1 MEREVDGDQMKG
13 FFTWSSLIRSPPQ
26 AGQGKGELRV
36 TVGLSTALWRLDEL
50 VCKNLKVRILIPID
64 LGCHKSNKYS
74 VSRYIW
80 IFCPT
85 KLPSYN
91 VLYLAYSPLISYVH
105 VCFSVVLHL
114 HVWERF
120 WFTL

>member
-1 MEREVDGDQMKG
+1 MI
-13 FFTWSSLIRSPPQ
+13 T
-26 AGQGKGELRV
+26 
-36 TVGLSTALWRLDEL
+36 GLSTALLRLDEL
-50 VCKNLKVRILIPID
+50 EFKNLKVRILIPID
-64 LGCHKSNKYS
+64 LGYYKSSKYP

-85 KLPSYN
+85 KLLSYN
-91 VLYLAYSPLISYVH
+91 VLYLPYSPLISYVR
-105 VCFSVVLHL
+105 VYFSVALHL